1 MEAELMAAR
10 EKIDQLELQSQKEKV
25 GTYPEDSIKLLAEET
40 KTEIEIPDKV
50 RSLRAGT
57 ELKGT
62 ELAKLINVDP
72 SYLSK
77 YKSGKITPPAWF
89 WENFEAR
96 GEGNKSRWVKK

>member
-1 MEAELMAAR
+1 MAAR
-10 EKIDQLELQSQKEKV
+10 ENIDQLTLQSQESKV
-25 GTYPEDSIKLLAEET
+25 GTYPEDTIKRMETEAE
-40 KTEIEIPDKV
+40 TEKLKEEIPEKV

>member
-50 RSLRAGT
+50 RSLSTGT

-89 WENFEAR
+89 WDNFEAR
-96 GEGNKSRWVKK
+96 GEGNKSRWLKK